1 VLDGNVYLWVAFST
15 PPDTPWRQTSQTW
28 DHSAGIWRLDA
39 MEADWDTANAKPP
52 WYESKYMRRLD
63 GSVRFAVDHPGRYA
77 VTVHYRG
84 VVDVL
89 GQHLSSIDWTRK
101 TFEAEVPAEF
111 TVAGDGWLH
120 AIILEKEQR

>member
-1 VLDGNVYLWVAFST
+1 
-15 PPDTPWRQTSQTW
+15 
-28 DHSAGIWRLDA
+28 
-39 MEADWDTANAKPP
+39 
-52 WYESKYMRRLD
+52 MRRLD

-89 GQHLSSIDWTRK
+89 GRHLSSIDWTRK

-120 AIILEKEQR
+120 AIILTKET